1 MAAVGSLGVS
11 EGFLCGVVF
20 SKWIN
25 DLNLRR
31 KIFENRLLPGLVRL
45 LPYLTPQRAAQRLGN
60 SLSASMSCRGDDE
73 DGERVS
79 MIRLLELS
87 DDDANKD

>member
-31 KIFENRLLPGLVRL
+31 KIFENRLLQGF
-45 LPYLTPQRAAQRLGN
+45 
-60 SLSASMSCRGDDE
+60 
-73 DGERVS
+73 
-79 MIRLLELS
+79 
-87 DDDANKD
+87 ANVFCHT